1 MSQDCIYIEGLRI
14 DCKIGVH
21 AWEKIQDQPIQLDLE
36 LYQSIQAAAL
46 SDDLKDTLDY
56 FSLSQQLNTLCQQ
69 ATYNLIETLAEN
81 ICQHI
86 LQHCPE
92 VETVKL
98 KLNKP
103 QALPQ
108 AKATGIK
115 ITRQRNG

>member
-21 AWEKIQDQPIQLDLE
+21 TWEKIQNQPILLDLE
-36 LYQSIQAAAL
+36 LYQSIQAAAV

-56 FSLSQQLNTLCQQ
+56 FSLSQQLDTLCQQ
-69 ATYNLIETLAEN
+69 NTYNLIETLAEQ
-81 ICQHI
+81 ICSHI
-86 LQHCPE
+86 FAHYPS

-103 QALPQ
+103 QALPKAQ
-108 AKATGIK
+108 ATGIK
-115 ITRQRNG
+115 IRRQRTG